1 MLPISIQR
9 KLRITASTGQLHR
22 GLAFSGFWD
31 ARKRVPGALPNS
43 ASTILESG
51 GRMKTRTLLS
61 VFTVMLF
68 AAVSVVAQVNPG
80 LVAALEFQTPKNGM
94 VKQYED
100 GRKQKA
106 AWHKQQNDPLPLLVW
121 ETLSGPSTG
130 TYIVGRLNQH
140 WADFDKPPIPDQADA
155 DEYQKVVGAYVESM
169 VARYYEAMPKVSNPP
184 SAAMA
189 PKFDEIITF
198 HVRYGKGSDFRS
210 AITRIYDAAQ
220 KTKWP
225 VNFEWYS
232 LASGGDT
239 GTYVL
244 VLPRNSW
251 ADFEDKP
258 DVKPFRDMLKDAF
271 GQSEADS
278 IVDRIDSSVVS
289 ETSEII
295 QFRPELSYLPGK

>member
-1 MLPISIQR
+1 
-9 KLRITASTGQLHR
+9 
-22 GLAFSGFWD
+22 
-31 ARKRVPGALPNS
+31 
-43 ASTILESG
+43 
-51 GRMKTRTLLS
+51 MKTRKLLS
-61 VFTVMLF
+61 IFAVVLF
-68 AAVSVVAQVNPG
+68 AGVSVVAQGNPG
-80 LVAALEFQTPKNGM
+80 TVAALEFQKPKNGV

-106 AWHKQQNDPLPLLVW
+106 AWHKQQNDPQPLYVW
-121 ETLSGPSTG
+121 ETLSGPDTG
-130 TYIVGRLNQH
+130 TYVVGRLGQH
-140 WADFDKPPIPDQADA
+140 WADFDKPAIPDQADL
-155 DEYQKVVGAYVESM
+155 DEFQKVLGTYVDSI
-169 VARYYEAMPKVSNPP
+169 VARYYEMMPKVSNPP
-184 SAAMA
+184 SATMA
-189 PKFDEIITF
+189 PKFDDIITF

-210 AITRIYDAAQ
+210 AIARVYDAAQ

-225 VNFEWYS
+225 VNYEWYS

-258 DVKPFRDMLKDAF
+258 EVKPFRDMLKDAF

-278 IVDRIDSSVVS
+278 IVDRIDGSVES

-295 QFRPELSYLPGK
+295 QFRPDLSYLPGK